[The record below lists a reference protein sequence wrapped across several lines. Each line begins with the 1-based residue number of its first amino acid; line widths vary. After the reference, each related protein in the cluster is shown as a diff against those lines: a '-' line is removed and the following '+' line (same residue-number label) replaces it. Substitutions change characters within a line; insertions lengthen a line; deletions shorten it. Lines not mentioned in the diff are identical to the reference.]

1 MNEYTLFEMD
11 GTVTVVRARDAEEAI
26 NSSGG
31 RGLMMHLDFW
41 AEGDERANWEFRE
54 GKWHHV

>member
-1 MNEYTLFEMD
+1 MD

-41 AEGDERANWEFRE
+41 AEGDERANWEFRD